1 MNTSDRSGVIAAIFT
16 FMALVFVLRLGQ
28 IQLTTSEWR
37 DYAARLTE
45 EREPVM
51 ASRGLV
57 YDRNGELVVS
67 NVACYD
73 LMFTPRMARNRID
86 TLGLARLLGWEPERL
101 IAEMDK
107 ARVYSWYRPSI
118 IMRQLP
124 PEEYARISGELWR
137 FPGTW
142 AKTRSIRSNLEGL
155 ATHLIGEYSETTP
168 KDLEAD
174 PFYTL
179 GDFKGKSGL
188 EGVWETQLRGKKGVR
203 FHMVDVRNNYQQPL
217 SEGRMDTL
225 AIAGDDMV
233 LTIDRELQ
241 RYAQRLM
248 QGKRG
253 SVVAIEPATGEV
265 LVLVSSP
272 DYDPDLLVGPGRA
285 RNYDSLLKHPGKP
298 LFNRALRGTYRPG
311 SIFKMIQ
318 GLVALE
324 QGVIQEDSR
333 IYCNRGII
341 GCHGSHTQDNL
352 NEAIIHSCN
361 PYFHEVMRRMIQTP
375 RTGSHFEDAAQ
386 GLAIWTERVKAFGLG
401 TDLGGNLPGAKSGFV
416 PDTTFFNRV
425 YGKKRWAYSTI
436 YSLSIGEGEL
446 LVTPLQMANIAAAI
460 GNRGWYRTPHAIRNL
475 GGKGKPP
482 GSDQRIET
490 GVPSERFAPIVAA
503 MEAVVAAPDG
513 TGKRAQIEGLTVC
526 GKTGTVQNDPD
537 LEHSVFMAFAPCV
550 NPQIAISV
558 YVENAGFGG
567 TWAAPL
573 AALIIEKHVLERDST
588 AYPDREQRILEA
600 KDPFPRH
607 D

>member
-1 MNTSDRSGVIAAIFT
+1 MISRNRPGVIAAIFT
-16 FMALVFVLRLGQ
+16 FMAFVFVLRLGQ
-28 IQLTTSEWR
+28 IQVTTTEWR

-51 ASRGLV
+51 ASRGLM
-57 YDRNGELVVS
+57 YDRNGALLVS
-67 NVACYD
+67 NIACYD
-73 LMFTPRMARNRID
+73 LLFTPRLALNRID
-86 TLGLARLLGWEPERL
+86 TTALATLLGWERERL
-101 IAEMDK
+101 VQEMDK
-107 ARVYSWYRPSI
+107 ARKYSWYRPSI
-118 IMRQLP
+118 ILRQLP
-124 PEEYARISGELWR
+124 PEAYARISSELWR
-137 FPGTW
+137 FPGIR

-155 ATHLIGEYSETTP
+155 ATHLVGEYSETTAR
-168 KDLEAD
+168 DLEGDA
-174 PFYTL
+174 FYTL

-188 EGVWETQLRGKKGVR
+188 EGELELALRGQKGIR

-225 AIAGDDMV
+225 AVAGADLT
-233 LTIDRELQ
+233 LTIDLELQ
-241 RYAQRLM
+241 RYAQQLM

-285 RNYDSLLKHPGKP
+285 HNYDSLLKHPGKP

-324 QGVIQEDSR
+324 QGAIQEDTR
-333 IYCNRGII
+333 IYCDRGII
-341 GCHGSHTQDNL
+341 GCHGSHTYDNL

-361 PYFHEVMRRMIQTP
+361 PYFHEVMRRMIQH
-375 RTGSHFEDAAQ
+375 RQTGSHFEDAAL
-386 GLAIWTERVKAFGLG
+386 GLSAWTERVKAFGLG
-401 TDLGGNLPGAKSGFV
+401 TNLGGHLPGAKSGFV

-460 GNRGWYRTPHAIRNL
+460 GNRGWYRTPHAIRDI
-475 GGKGKPP
+475 GGQGKPE
-482 GSDQRIET
+482 GSDRRIDT
-490 GVPSERFAPIVAA
+490 GVPAERFAPIVAA

-526 GKTGTVQNDPD
+526 GKTGTVQNDPE

-573 AALIIEKHVLERDST
+573 AALLIEKHVFQRDTT
-588 AYPDREQRILEA
+588 AYPDRELRILEA
-600 KDPFPRH
+600 HDPFPRH